1 MAFVYRSSTRENFL
15 DLKPLPLG
23 PGEYDSEVSKTQ
35 AKIIHQNNMKYSKI
49 IKIPKKPLNIPF
61 NTTSQ
66 RSQIVKLDNYI
77 PGPGAYTLAKKM
89 KNNNNNNNS
98 FSYEKEIVDVISNA
112 SPDSNPK
119 GFLSSEKRFNS
130 IDIKD
135 SSKKSS
141 SPGPGSYNFKSNF
154 N

>member
-77 PGPGAYTLAKKM
+77 PGPGAYTISQKE
-89 KNNNNNNNS
+89 KNINNS
-98 FSYEKEIVDVISNA
+98 FSAEKEISDMLTMGSKSSNRQ
-112 SPDSNPK
+112 

-130 IDIKD
+130 LDFKN
-135 SSKKSS
+135 SSNKTV
-141 SPGPGSYNFKSNF
+141 SPP
-154 N
+154 